1 MESSGSTELAA
12 CTREGLNSGFHDD
25 RGPKMNTVAMARFGV
40 LAVLAATG
48 ARAETFYD
56 KDGVLFKG
64 AIRLAVPNSAICNVL
79 EEKHSEEEY
88 EELKAN
94 QGRPLHLWRI
104 DLVVRNGSGRELDF
118 LQADSWVR
126 SEWPPCTNW
135 DGPEALPEP
144 FVAMRWADSLEVL
157 GMPNGMRLGQEQGR
171 ALYMLAFDGQR
182 PRFGEWDINYTFAR
196 GAGATAH
203 GAEGRG
209 GSSGQPGAGG
219 QLPPEIQSDLYL
231 RKAEQA
237 VEDGDLTSAR
247 LALERLEALQ
257 REHELEPGGEDNFRH
272 AQAWEAAGEP
282 QRAMAAAVR
291 YLQLRGREAE
301 HYDEALDLINRAE
314 SGKPAS
320 TARVPQPPSTAETAP
335 VSPPTPQ
342 LQAGESRVFD
352 GMEFAWIPAG
362 EFQMGSSSAE
372 AGNDERPVTRVK
384 ISRGYWLGRHEVTQ
398 SEWQAAIGTNPSH
411 FSGCGSCPV
420 ENVSWDDAQAFI
432 GRLNGRAGR
441 TRYRLPTESEWE
453 YAARAGTSGEHY
465 AANLDAIA
473 WYLSNSGSRTNPVGQ
488 KAPNAWGLHDM
499 LGNVWEWVHDWYGAY
514 PGGSVTDPRGPAS
527 GSDRVSR
534 GGGWLLDAWFC
545 RASYRNLGPPG
556 ARNLSLGFR
565 LLRIAP

>member
-104 DLVVRNGSGRELDF
+104 DLAVRNGSGRELDF

-182 PRFGEWDINYTFAR
+182 PRFGEWDINYTFAG
-196 GAGATAH
+196 GASATARD
-203 GAEGRG
+203 AQGRG

-314 SGKPAS
+314 FGKAGLHGQSPAAAEYGRDGACVATDPPIAGGGVPGVRRDGVRVDSG
-320 TARVPQPPSTAETAP
+320 RGVP
-335 VSPPTPQ
+335 
-342 LQAGESRVFD
+342 D
-352 GMEFAWIPAG
+352 GLV
-362 EFQMGSSSAE
+362 Q
-372 AGNDERPVTRVK
+372 
-384 ISRGYWLGRHEVTQ
+384 
-398 SEWQAAIGTNPSH
+398 
-411 FSGCGSCPV
+411 CGS
-420 ENVSWDDAQAFI
+420 WQ
-432 GRLNGRAGR
+432 
-441 TRYRLPTESEWE
+441 
-453 YAARAGTSGEHY
+453 
-465 AANLDAIA
+465 
-473 WYLSNSGSRTNPVGQ
+473 
-488 KAPNAWGLHDM
+488 
-499 LGNVWEWVHDWYGAY
+499 
-514 PGGSVTDPRGPAS
+514 
-527 GSDRVSR
+527 
-534 GGGWLLDAWFC
+534 
-545 RASYRNLGPPG
+545 
-556 ARNLSLGFR
+556 
-565 LLRIAP
+565 